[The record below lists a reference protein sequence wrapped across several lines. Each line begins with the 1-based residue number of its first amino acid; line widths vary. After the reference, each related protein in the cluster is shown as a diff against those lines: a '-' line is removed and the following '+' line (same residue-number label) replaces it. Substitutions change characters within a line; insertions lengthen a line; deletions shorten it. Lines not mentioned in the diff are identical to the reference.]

1 MIGSIRKFGLP
12 MALFGAALAVSTMVA
27 APAAAD
33 GELVVRDF
41 VLTHGIFGRE
51 PTNDTN
57 AFTTQ
62 DEKAFAFARIK
73 NTGSPTAVNV
83 VWQHEGTQHASVWL
97 SVGDSPAWRTWS
109 SANLR
114 PGNWSVTLLD
124 AGGSVLAQRSFIVGQ
139 TVDAMAGYAEFMV
152 EEPTS
157 TSADYTMAG
166 YEDFFVEERTST
178 STVTTDDQDD
188 WVF

>member
-12 MALFGAALAVSTMVA
+12 MALFGAALAVSTIVA
-27 APAAAD
+27 APAAAA
-33 GELVVRDF
+33 ELVVRDF
-41 VLTHGIFGRE
+41 VLTHGIVGRE

-57 AFTTQ
+57 GFTTQ
-62 DEKAFAFARIK
+62 DEKAFAFARIN

-97 SVGDSPAWRTWS
+97 NVGESTAWRTWS
-109 SANLR
+109 SANLK

-124 AGGSVLAQRSFIVGQ
+124 AGGSVLVQRSFIVGQ
-139 TVDAMAGYAEFMV
+139 TVDAMAGYEDYMV

-157 TSADYTMAG
+157 TSAVDTMGG
-166 YEDFFVEERTST
+166 YEDFIVEERTST
-178 STVTTDDQDD
+178 STVNTVQND